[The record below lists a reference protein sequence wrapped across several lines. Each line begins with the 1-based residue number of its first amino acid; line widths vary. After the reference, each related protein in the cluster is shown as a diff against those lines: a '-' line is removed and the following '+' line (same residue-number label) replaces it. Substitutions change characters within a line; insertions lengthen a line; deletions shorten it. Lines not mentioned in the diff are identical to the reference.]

1 MFLSLVKFK
10 CPFNYITELHKIKV
24 SFLKETFLNSNA
36 EWIPV
41 LINKI
46 WHYKLHQEPSQ
57 VIPE

>member
-10 CPFNYITELHKIKV
+10 RPFNYITELHKI
-24 SFLKETFLNSNA
+24 KETFLNSNA